1 MQTSPPVVR
10 GDTLRRMRV
19 LVLDNGDPCLSHLLD
34 PLQEVGAEC
43 DVHACDSLDLDQI
56 RKMQPQPRRIL
67 LATGPG
73 SPQETGVCPEV
84 VLHLAGH
91 IPILGVGLG
100 MQVII
105 HVARGNLVPVT
116 KSRRKT
122 ATIRHDGKNLFAGL
136 PNPFN
141 APRDL
146 STSRVLNGRK
156 ALPNDLEVSAWDEK
170 GTAIGCRVWA
180 LAMEGIQI
188 DSRWF
193 ATQLGQDM
201 LFSFLFQ
208 SQAW

>member
-1 MQTSPPVVR
+1 MR
-10 GDTLRRMRV
+10 GDRLRRMRV
-19 LVLDNGDPCLSHLLD
+19 LVIDNGDPCLSNLLD
-34 PLQEVGAEC
+34 PLTGLGAEC
-43 DVHACDSLDLDQI
+43 DVRACDSLDLDDI
-56 RKMQPQPRRIL
+56 REMKPQPRRIL
-67 LATGPG
+67 MTTGPG
-73 SPQETGVCPEV
+73 APEETGVCPEI

-91 IPILGVGLG
+91 IPILGIGLG
-100 MQVII
+100 MQVLV
-105 HVARGNLVPVT
+105 HVAQGFLVPAKKT
-116 KSRRKT
+116 RRKT

-136 PNPFN
+136 PSPFN

-146 STSRVLNGRK
+146 NTSLVLDGRR

-180 LAMEGIQI
+180 LGMEGIQI

-193 ATQLGQDM
+193 STQLGQDM